1 MHDSEEDD
9 VGRHK
14 PAAPS
19 LKDDKG
25 KKRKEREGAGGKGRG
40 EGREEREG
48 EIIRKKDWLND
59 CCTHLISPL
68 VHHAAD
74 Q

>member
-1 MHDSEEDD
+1 MSGESHIHDSEEDD

-25 KKRKEREGAGGKGRG
+25 KERKERGRGRGKGGRG
-40 EGREEREG
+40 GEERGGEG
-48 EIIRKKDWLND
+48 EIIRKEQGRK
-59 CCTHLISPL
+59 IG
-68 VHHAAD
+68 
-74 Q
+74 